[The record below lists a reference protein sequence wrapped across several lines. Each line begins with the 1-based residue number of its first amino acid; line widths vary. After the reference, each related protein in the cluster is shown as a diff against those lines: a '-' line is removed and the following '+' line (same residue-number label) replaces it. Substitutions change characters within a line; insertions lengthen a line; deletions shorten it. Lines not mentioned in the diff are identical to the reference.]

1 MLPYPGFPAPEAV
14 PVQDATIRDI
24 AARIAHYQGSEVRL
38 KGWLAN
44 KRSSGKI
51 QFLIVRDGTGQIQVV
66 APRAAI
72 PAVAWEKAEAMGLE
86 SSLIVT
92 GKVREDA
99 RAPGGFELDL
109 TDLEVVHLTAD
120 YPIGKK
126 EHGVD
131 FLMSVRHLW
140 LRSRRQQA
148 ILRVRAACVR
158 AIRDYF
164 DARGYTLIDSPIITP
179 TSVEG
184 TSTLFEVDYHG
195 DKAYLTQ
202 SGQLYLE
209 PACQALGKVYCFG
222 PTFRA
227 EMSKTR
233 RHLLEF
239 WMVEP
244 EVAFLDFDGLL
255 DLTEDFLVEVV
266 GRVVEERRAELVE
279 LERDLTKLEAVK
291 KPFPR
296 LSYDDA
302 VKELRQK
309 GAAIEWGGD
318 FGAPDETLLSE
329 ARDRPLMVTRY
340 PTAVKAFYMKPDPE
354 RPELALGVDVLA
366 PEGYGEIIGG
376 GQRLDDLKLLEQR
389 IQEHGLDPTPY
400 QWYLDVR
407 RYGSVPHSGFG
418 LGLERLVA
426 WLCKLEHIR
435 ETIPYARMLH
445 QMYP

>member
-1 MLPYPGFPAPEAV
+1 MT
-14 PVQDATIRDI
+14 DTTIRDI
-24 AARIAHYQGSEVRL
+24 SRHEGAEVRL

-51 QFLIVRDGTGQIQVV
+51 QFLIVRDGTGQIQAV
-66 APRAAI
+66 APKGGVPEAA
-72 PAVAWEKAEAMGLE
+72 WSDAERIGIE
-86 SSLIVT
+86 SSIVVT
-92 GKVREDA
+92 GKVRADR
-99 RAPGGFELDL
+99 RAPSGFEIDL
-109 TDLEVVHLTAD
+109 TGLDVIQAVAD
-120 YPIGKK
+120 YPVAKK
-126 EHGVD
+126 DHGVE

-148 ILRVRAACVR
+148 ILRVRATAAK

-164 DARGYTLIDSPIITP
+164 DSRGFTLIDSPILTP
-179 TSVEG
+179 AAVEG
-184 TSTLFEVDYHG
+184 TSTLFEVDFHG
-195 DKAYLTQ
+195 DKAFLSQ

-227 EMSKTR
+227 EKSKTR

-244 EVAFLDFDGLL
+244 EVAFLDFDGML
-255 DLTEDFLVEVV
+255 DLAEDFLVEVV

-279 LERDLTKLEAVK
+279 LERDITKLEAVK

-296 LSYDDA
+296 MHYDDA
-302 VKELRQK
+302 VKVLQ
-309 GAAIEWGGD
+309 AAGSTIEWGGD
-318 FGAPDETLLSE
+318 FGAPDETILSE
-329 ARDRPLMVTRY
+329 RQDQPLMVHRF
-340 PTAVKAFYMKPDPE
+340 PAAVKAFYMKPDPD
-354 RPELALGVDVLA
+354 RADCALGVDVLA

-376 GQRLDDLKLLEQR
+376 GQRLDDLELLERR
-389 IQEHGLDPTPY
+389 IAEHGLDAANY

-426 WLCKLEHIR
+426 WLCRLEHIR
-435 ETIPYARMLH
+435 ETIPYPRMLH
-445 QMYP
+445 HLTP